1 MASLRLTA
9 APAVLLSLAP
19 DHCTYPCA
27 HTARGGGSSAAS
39 SIAGQIT
46 QWKSVMPLPMTCRS
60 AGHRRSNPAS
70 GNPVAERE
78 LISAANHTYT
88 VCCGSPGKGMP
99 QGWRCVEHPTLEL
112 IPTRERNHFFPFG
125 AHRDAQE
132 G

>member
-27 HTARGGGSSAAS
+27 HTAAGGGGPAAS

-46 QWKSVMPLPMTCRS
+46 QWKRVIPLPMTCRS

-78 LISAANHTYT
+78 LISASNRSEERR
-88 VCCGSPGKGMP
+88 VGKEGRSR
-99 QGWRCVEHPTLEL
+99 GW
-112 IPTRERNHFFPFG
+112 
-125 AHRDAQE
+125 
-132 G
+132 